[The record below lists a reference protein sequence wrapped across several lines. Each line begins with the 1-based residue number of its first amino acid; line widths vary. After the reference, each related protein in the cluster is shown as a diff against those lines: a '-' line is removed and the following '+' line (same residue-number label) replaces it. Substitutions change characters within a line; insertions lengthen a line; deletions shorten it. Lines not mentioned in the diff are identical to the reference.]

1 MSASSSG
8 KSFRAC
14 WRTGASKSGMVLARF
29 TPLVLHDRTRFGF
42 AESSRK
48 RSEYACALPKLR
60 KIKSSTPFA
69 RSAFGMRCVL
79 APLLR
84 HREVLARCLDSVNDT
99 FALQNIAR
107 FAEVIANIG
116 LLSDPVDVTRDAFAE
131 IDVWFVTGGPRQCGV
146 AREVAHFAGAK
157 FGVDLRRDV
166 DLQNVGKLFRDFA
179 NRCAASAADIYGQAI

>member
-42 AESSRK
+42 AESSR
-48 RSEYACALPKLR
+48 
-60 KIKSSTPFA
+60 
-69 RSAFGMRCVL
+69 
-79 APLLR
+79 R

-131 IDVWFVTGGPRQCGV
+131 FDGWFVTGGPRQRGV
-146 AREVAHFAGAK
+146 TREVAHFAGAK

-179 NRCAASAADIYGQAI
+179 NRCAASAADIYGQAIELVALCREQIRARDVFNEGK